1 MLFTD
6 YNRFNNNLTIYTT
19 VLICFIGERECQ
31 FINTWRGRE
40 HHSRKLEWAWSS
52 VEIARRRF
60 GGHRRYGS
68 CRRQALHWTPVH
80 QFHRRA
86 GQEATRK
93 RQLRQITRQSPVD
106 GRPFCA
112 LSCWS
117 IAQWSRRMRCHVCLR
132 LVAAQRAQNSG
143 NCDRRRNFQDV
154 VAGFGSGFSSL
165 SATGCVTTDARRS
178 LKYARVDI
186 SGPRSPIRGVGLPG
200 RSQRRSAPPIFRA
213 PAAAS
218 VGIISPPASVQWYFW
233 THTLWHGLVRKAW
246 NVKRT
251 QISLFQRTSKQSYMT
266 KFLVVMSNLNIRP
279 TFNERFIEVPFN
291 YLIELRRYFMW
302 LYTVYT
308 L

>member
-19 VLICFIGERECQ
+19 VLNCFIGERECQ

-186 SGPRSPIRGVGLPG
+186 SGPRSPIRGVG
-200 RSQRRSAPPIFRA
+200 
-213 PAAAS
+213 AAAGAVAPTLPTICLGGVS
-218 VGIISPPASVQWYFW
+218 DAQPRLSSAHLQQHPSASYRRRLQFSGISGR
-233 THTLWHGLVRKAW
+233 THCDTDWLGKHE
-246 NVKRT
+246 
-251 QISLFQRTSKQSYMT
+251 
-266 KFLVVMSNLNIRP
+266 MSNGR
-279 TFNERFIEVPFN
+279 RFHCSSEHQNSHIWQSF
-291 YLIELRRYFMW
+291 
-302 LYTVYT
+302 
-308 L
+308 